1 MRRARIFYA
10 CFRTEGPDPRDFGRT
25 IATKGDPLVGTKHR
39 LLNPETFHDVVLKK
53 KTARKGRNDRGFSI
67 IEIMAAMAIIAILAL
82 AIVPQFGKYFER
94 AAVQNLMGEMTNA
107 ALLVTA
113 DHSLTG
119 KTQYTLGTA
128 ATKGTVSY
136 SVAQTKIH
144 AESKLVPAVTNGNH
158 GFTITGSNTSGAIE
172 NYTLVYY
179 GGNNGAGQP
188 SGLVVTP
195 K

>member
-1 MRRARIFYA
+1 MPRNPTHVSEQKDLTRRAF
-10 CFRTEGPDPRDFGRT
+10 DRT
-25 IATKGDPLVGTKHR
+25 IATKGVPLVGTKHR
-39 LLNPETFHDVVLKK
+39 LLNPETFHDVVLQKK
-53 KTARKGRNDRGFSI
+53 KAGKRRNDRGFSI

-94 AAVQNLMGEMTNA
+94 AAVNNLMGEMTNA

-136 SVAQTKIH
+136 SVAQTQKNP
-144 AESKLVPAVTNGNH
+144 ESKLVPAVTNGNH
-158 GFTITGSNTSGAIE
+158 GFTITGSNEAGAIE